1 MRRTDVADRYLGPM
15 FRVVVIR
22 TKKRKQSTD
31 GDVEERGEH
40 MQQEKTC
47 IVETCKAQKAFLTM
61 FRGWF
66 EKLFFYGLMGLKK
79 MMQREHYQ
87 KRATKKKSDN
97 PVLQLH
103 GMPCWKQRYLLSR
116 NHVGSPGH
124 GVRDGESAPDALQD
138 FRFISVK

>member
-40 MQQEKTC
+40 MQQAKTC

-66 EKLFFYGLMGLKK
+66 EKLFFYGLMGFKK
-79 MMQREHYQ
+79 NDAARTLPEASHE
-87 KRATKKKSDN
+87 KKFGQPSSAVTWYA
-97 PVLQLH
+97 VLETALPPEQA
-103 GMPCWKQRYLLSR
+103 PCGQSWPWC
-116 NHVGSPGH
+116 PGW
-124 GVRDGESAPDALQD
+124 
-138 FRFISVK
+138 